1 MPHQRMAWL
10 IKLGC
15 SLAPGGGLRGMHFIA
30 MPALDLCAT
39 VRYDP
44 WITLAPMLPSQLAAL
59 ATTPLIRRPSLTPR
73 ERLAR
78 RHARRAR
85 HREDDEPDR
94 RTDVRLVRGHNTMRE
109 SDFGLLLGA
118 RRE

>member
-44 WITLAPMLPSQLAAL
+44 WITLAPHAAQ
-59 ATTPLIRRPSLTPR
+59 P
-73 ERLAR
+73 
-78 RHARRAR
+78 ARRAGNHTADQASFADAAR
-85 HREDDEPDR
+85 TVGASSCSTREA
-94 RTDVRLVRGHNTMRE
+94 
-109 SDFGLLLGA
+109 S
-118 RRE
+118 